1 MSYIASGKPVVL
13 GQQVGDPG
21 GEGTVYRV
29 HGRPEM
35 VAKVLH
41 RGKQT
46 PERIAKLRAMV
57 ARKPEPRSVRDKITG
72 VEVPT
77 IAWPEE
83 TLFENGS
90 MVGFLMRALDRTRT
104 VEIVKIENPSMR
116 KSIGWDIPMGLGIR
130 SYIAMNLAFAAS
142 GVHAV
147 DAVIGDFNQRNV
159 MVSKSLIVSIIDCD
173 SMQIRDPQGKY
184 HYCDVFTPGFLA
196 PELHKDIGKLD
207 RQVRTIHSDLFTLAV
222 HIYCLFLDRHPFQ
235 NGIYQ
240 GPGENPGGDALAKS
254 GQWRGRAGGYL
265 LAREKGQQ
273 DPAVLLAPKMMMLFR
288 RAFEV
293 GVANPQ
299 SRPSAAEWQREIRAF
314 LGDWKPAR

>member
-1 MSYIASGKPVVL
+1 MSYIAQGKPVIL
-13 GQQVGDPG
+13 GQRMGDPG
-21 GEGTVYRV
+21 HEGTVYAIQK
-29 HGRPEM
+29 RPEL

-41 RGKQT
+41 HDKRT
-46 PERIAKLRAMV
+46 PERISKLRAMV
-57 ARKPEPRSVRDKITG
+57 ARKPAPRTAKDKVTG
-72 VEVPT
+72 AEVPT

-83 TLFENGS
+83 MLFENGLV
-90 MVGFLMRALDRTRT
+90 VGFVMRALDRTRT

-116 KSIGWDIPMGLGIR
+116 SNIGWGIPLGLGIR

-142 GVHAV
+142 RVHAV

-173 SMQIRDPQGKY
+173 SMQIRDIEGRF
-184 HYCDVFTPGFLA
+184 HFCDVFTPGFLA
-196 PELHKDIGKLD
+196 PELHQYLGRLD

-235 NGIYQ
+235 NGIYR
-240 GPGENPGGDALAKS
+240 GPGENPMGDALAKS
-254 GQWRGRAGGYL
+254 GQWRGRPGGYL
-265 LAREKGQQ
+265 LPEKGQQ
-273 DPAVLLAPKMMMLFR
+273 DPAMLLPPNLMTLFR

-293 GVANPQ
+293 GVTNPQ
-299 SRPSAAEWQREIRAF
+299 SRPSAAEWQDEIRTF